1 MNNHITYKSIAYN
14 DLCINKVWIT
24 GIIEKSCW
32 DSIFNVYICTI
43 ITVYWFYSAFVCLGD
58 ALCIIRSGVVIIWP
72 YLTKYYIQ
80 HCSDYGRRKEKE
92 HPCLTLPL
100 GVYPQFVR
108 ENEFYWCHTL
118 FKHSLTPWSERISN
132 MNFRTDMIQFWYW
145 NQEPSSANEFP
156 WDRSVG
162 SACQRS
168 TRGVLGSL
176 WRNAVKQSLTLNLI
190 LDQ

>member
-1 MNNHITYKSIAYN
+1 MVTRACLRYAREGQNVTQAGPKCHTSRAKMSHKGQNVTQPCYN
-14 DLCINKVWIT
+14 D
-24 GIIEKSCW
+24 G
-32 DSIFNVYICTI
+32 
-43 ITVYWFYSAFVCLGD
+43 
-58 ALCIIRSGVVIIWP
+58 LCIIRSGVVIIWP

-100 GVYPQFVR
+100 GVYSQFVR

-132 MNFRTDMIQFWYW
+132 MNVGTDMIQFWYW

-176 WRNAVKQSLTLNLI
+176 WRNAVKQSLTLNSI